1 MKVELNGPE
10 RCELASNGGFVLVR
24 VPVRAMGELE
34 KAGAIVR
41 YQVGG
46 FLGREA
52 VWPLG
57 SAYEGMLTFRIPREL
72 FRDRE
77 RLTLEVLRTDDP
89 AGPET
94 LWARRYELHWTN
106 GAPRME
112 SLPD

>member
-1 MKVELNGPE
+1 VKVELNGTE
-10 RCELASNGGFVLVR
+10 RREPASNGGFVLVR
-24 VPVRAMGELE
+24 VPVRAMGDLE
-34 KAGAIVR
+34 RAKAIVR

-46 FLGREA
+46 FLGRQT

-57 SAYEGMLTFRIPREL
+57 SAYEGTLTFRVPREL

-94 LWARRYELHWTN
+94 LWARCYELHWVN
-106 GAPRME
+106 GAPRAE
-112 SLPD
+112 PVPD

>member
-1 MKVELNGPE
+1 MKIELNGAE

-24 VPVRAMGELE
+24 VPVRAMGDLE
-34 KAGAIVR
+34 RAKAIVR

-46 FLGREA
+46 FLGRET

-57 SAYEGMLTFRIPREL
+57 GASEGTLTFRIPREL

-77 RLTLEVLRTDDP
+77 RLTLEVLRADDP
-89 AGPET
+89 ARPET

-112 SLPD
+112 PVPE